1 MSRAHARAQPDR
13 PGCYGRVHASVP
25 TALVDLVENSAARTT
40 RGCAPTTRR
49 WPGRLASSQRELRC
63 ALGRCQVLGLSC
75 RWLDGAVRQQ
85 CAGHLPFE
93 RQARANGSFPI
104 LPTGSTDPLLPSV
117 SVRSGHSTSEFSGRR
132 TQSAA
137 MKGWASLHRTT
148 YCPKPAPDGGVF
160 NRGSARPMS
169 PTPTLEFVEIVATLS
184 SSFGGHGFPLQERI
198 CLHSCGVSLQI
209 PFRLNSLSRSGLTP
223 IT

>member
-1 MSRAHARAQPDR
+1 MSSVASHHLSTPLLTHLCPSSVDNRHAPARRVARTYSPMSRAHARAQPDR

-104 LPTGSTDPLLPSV
+104 LPTGSTDPMLPFSLEE
-117 SVRSGHSTSEFSGRR
+117 SHRSTRVVSGR
-132 TQSAA
+132 QKAQ
-137 MKGWASLHRTT
+137 LL
-148 YCPKPAPDGGVF
+148 DG
-160 NRGSARPMS
+160 
-169 PTPTLEFVEIVATLS
+169 
-184 SSFGGHGFPLQERI
+184 PLQ
-198 CLHSCGVSLQI
+198 
-209 PFRLNSLSRSGLTP
+209 P
-223 IT
+223 IVGQKLR

>member
-1 MSRAHARAQPDR
+1 MSSVASHHLSTPLLTHLCPSSVDNRHAPARRVARTYSPMSRAHARAQPDR

-93 RQARANGSFPI
+93 RQARANGGFSI
-104 LPTGSTDPLLPSV
+104 LPTGTTDPIRPVSSLL
-117 SVRSGHSTSEFSGRR
+117 SGRSAKSR
-132 TQSAA
+132 LCELELYKAAVGDLTQSA
-137 MKGWASLHRTT
+137 
-148 YCPKPAPDGGVF
+148 
-160 NRGSARPMS
+160 
-169 PTPTLEFVEIVATLS
+169 
-184 SSFGGHGFPLQERI
+184 
-198 CLHSCGVSLQI
+198 SCC
-209 PFRLNSLSRSGLTP
+209 R
-223 IT
+223 